1 MKITCIWFWIRQK
14 KNVRRRKTN
23 CRFNTT
29 NDYSFQLIFGF
40 QKFMHIYCIPC
51 RTPLYIITQTDK
63 KLENITFFCLN
74 MIRGRLKFSVVFVTK
89 MTCYLSPIFKFCRQ
103 MMIKMLFIFNFF
115 KIFSRLNDSFYT
127 TRFSFV
133 RASVI
138 WITCQTL
145 RKCIINI
152 W

>member
-63 KLENITFFCLN
+63 KLENITFFASIWYAVGLN
-74 MIRGRLKFSVVFVTK
+74 LALSLLPKWLVIYHLFLSFVVKWWLRCFLFSIFSKFSHDW
-89 MTCYLSPIFKFCRQ
+89 MTVSIQLDFLLYVRQ
-103 MMIKMLFIFNFF
+103 
-115 KIFSRLNDSFYT
+115 SFE
-127 TRFSFV
+127 SLV
-133 RASVI
+133 RHLENVS
-138 WITCQTL
+138 
-145 RKCIINI
+145 
-152 W
+152 